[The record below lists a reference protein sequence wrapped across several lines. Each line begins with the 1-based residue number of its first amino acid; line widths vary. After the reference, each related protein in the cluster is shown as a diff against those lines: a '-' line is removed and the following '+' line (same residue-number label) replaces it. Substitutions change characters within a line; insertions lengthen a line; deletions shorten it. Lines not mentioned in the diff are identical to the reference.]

1 MKNRFYQIAVVLVLA
16 ILFLCACGASKENAG
31 ALETETDSG
40 SVENISSQEAGTYQ
54 QISQDEARKIMD
66 TEKGIL
72 ILDVRTQA
80 EYDSSFIPGAVCL
93 PNETIQAAWNEQQEN
108 GNQDPA
114 QGSALDEVS
123 SILPDKQ
130 QKILVYCRS
139 GRRSKEASQALADMG
154 YTNVFEFGGI
164 NDWTGE
170 IITPEVTSNIH
181 LGINGENLPVIWE
194 NNASVDEL
202 KQLAKGGITIQ
213 LSKYGGFEQVG
224 ELGAE
229 LSRNDVQMTTEPG
242 DIVLYSGNQIVVFY
256 GSNSWA
262 YTKLGRLNLS
272 QEELERL
279 LGGEDVEL
287 SLFY

>member
-1 MKNRFYQIAVVLVLA
+1 MKNRFYQIAAVLVLA
-16 ILFLCACGASKENAG
+16 ILFLCACGASKENA
-31 ALETETDSG
+31 SG
-40 SVENISSQEAGTYQ
+40 SAETISSQEAGTYQ
-54 QISQDEARKIMD
+54 QITQEEAQKIMD
-66 TEKGIL
+66 TEKDIV

-80 EYDSSFIPGAVCL
+80 EYDSAYIPKAVCL
-93 PNETIQAAWNEQQEN
+93 PNETIQAAWNAQQEN
-108 GNQDPA
+108 VSPDPS
-114 QGSALDEVS
+114 QGSASDEVA

-170 IITPEVTSNIH
+170 IITPELTSSIH
-181 LGINGENLPVIWE
+181 LGINGEDLPVIWE
-194 NNASVDEL
+194 NNASVEEL
-202 KQLAKGGITIQ
+202 KQLARGGMKI
-213 LSKYGGFEQVG
+213 LMSKYGGFEQVG
-224 ELGAE
+224 DLGAE
-229 LSRNDVQMTTEPG
+229 LSRNDVQMTTDPG
-242 DIVLYSGNQIVVFY
+242 DIVLYSGDQIVIFY

-262 YTKLGRLNLS
+262 YTKLGRLNLT
-272 QEELERL
+272 QEELEKI